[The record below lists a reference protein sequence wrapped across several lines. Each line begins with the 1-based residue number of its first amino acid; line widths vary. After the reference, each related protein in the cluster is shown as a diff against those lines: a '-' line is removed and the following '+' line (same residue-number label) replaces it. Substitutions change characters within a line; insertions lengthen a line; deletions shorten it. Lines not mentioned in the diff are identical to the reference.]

1 MKIRSFAAL
10 AGAVTMLAGCA
21 GMQRALP
28 ETPATPQALEQLQQV
43 RDQHAAGHY
52 GEVVR
57 QVAKSDELAGSTR
70 AVRVEAYKLQA
81 FSHCVTRYTQLC
93 VDSFARILALDPRS
107 SWHPMK
113 QATRPGDRPSS
124 APGSRPDA
132 KARAPRIPS
141 AQKPARKQ
149 KGRRFAS
156 AAFLVSGL
164 PAPDRARGVVRRL
177 RLFGG
182 VLGAQ
187 IGDRASASE
196 PTVTGAS
203 SNGLASWR
211 AASRSAASSAS
222 LSLRAWWYARP
233 VPAGIR
239 RPTMTFSFAA
249 QVVALAHDGG
259 LGQDPGGF
267 RNEAAEMNESVDSEA
282 LVMPSSTLSYEAGRL
297 PSASTRSFSF
307 SSSERSTCSPG
318 MNSVSPASTMFTRR
332 SI

>member
-43 RDQHAAGHY
+43 RDQYAAGHY

-81 FSHCVTRYTQLC
+81 FSYCVTRYTQLC
-93 VDSFARILALDPRS
+93 VDSFARILALDPS
-107 SWHPMK
+107 FELAPNEAGHPAWGPAF
-113 QATRPGDRPSS
+113 QRAGAGRTLRP
-124 APGSRPDA
+124 APRESRPR
-132 KARAPRIPS
+132 KSPRA
-141 AQKPARKQ
+141 KQ

-156 AAFLVSGL
+156 AALF
-164 PAPDRARGVVRRL
+164 PASPRRTAREELSEGSAYSAASSAPRSAT
-177 RLFGG
+177 G
-182 VLGAQ
+182 
-187 IGDRASASE
+187 ASASE

-259 LGQDPGGF
+259 LGQDPVVSW
-267 RNEAAEMNESVDSEA
+267 NEAAEMNESVDSEA

-318 MNSVSPASTMFTRR
+318 
-332 SI
+332 

>member
-43 RDQHAAGHY
+43 RDQYAAGHY

-81 FSHCVTRYTQLC
+81 FSYCVTRYTQLC
-93 VDSFARILALDPRS
+93 VDSFARILALDPS
-107 SWHPMK
+107 FELAPNEAGHP
-113 QATRPGDRPSS
+113 AWGPPSS

-141 AQKPARKQ
+141 AQSPRAERPPIRI
-149 KGRRFAS
+149 GGLCFR
-156 AAFLVSGL
+156 L
-164 PAPDRARGVVRRL
+164 PAPDCARGVVRRL

-187 IGDRASASE
+187 IGDR
-196 PTVTGAS
+196 
-203 SNGLASWR
+203 
-211 AASRSAASSAS
+211 
-222 LSLRAWWYARP
+222 RP
-233 VPAGIR
+233 
-239 RPTMTFSFAA
+239 
-249 QVVALAHDGG
+249 H
-259 LGQDPGGF
+259 
-267 RNEAAEMNESVDSEA
+267 RN
-282 LVMPSSTLSYEAGRL
+282 P
-297 PSASTRSFSF
+297 P
-307 SSSERSTCSPG
+307 
-318 MNSVSPASTMFTRR
+318 
-332 SI
+332 

>member
-43 RDQHAAGHY
+43 RDQYAAGHY

-81 FSHCVTRYTQLC
+81 FSYCVTRYTQLC

-141 AQKPARKQ
+141 AQSPRAKQ

-156 AAFLVSGL
+156 AAFPASRAGL
-164 PAPDRARGVVRRL
+164 RARSCPKAPLIRRRPRRPDRRQG
-177 RLFGG
+177 
-182 VLGAQ
+182 
-187 IGDRASASE
+187 
-196 PTVTGAS
+196 
-203 SNGLASWR
+203 
-211 AASRSAASSAS
+211 
-222 LSLRAWWYARP
+222 RP
-233 VPAGIR
+233 
-239 RPTMTFSFAA
+239 
-249 QVVALAHDGG
+249 H
-259 LGQDPGGF
+259 
-267 RNEAAEMNESVDSEA
+267 RN
-282 LVMPSSTLSYEAGRL
+282 P
-297 PSASTRSFSF
+297 P
-307 SSSERSTCSPG
+307 
-318 MNSVSPASTMFTRR
+318 
-332 SI
+332 